1 MKDYFYKKL
10 SQFDYQEFHRTAYQ
24 LIPLWIA
31 SVLVGMA
38 AVLYAKGFLY
48 VEERSTEF
56 FGYYPEAIF
65 IVSPVAFLSSWF
77 LVKQFAPMAGGSG
90 IPQVM
95 AAVEMESQSDLS
107 KQLLNL
113 KVSVVKVLSSL
124 IMLAGGGAIGREGPT
139 IQISASI
146 FSFIH
151 HVLPKQWEKF
161 SAQLM
166 ILTGAASGL
175 AAAFNT
181 PLGGIVF
188 AIEELTRIQ
197 FSKFRTTLFVAV
209 IISGMTAQAMLGP
222 YLYLGF
228 PKVQLPGYSFIVWVI
243 AVACI
248 AGFMGGL
255 FGSLILSIQQWKKT
269 FTSARNHVLAI
280 LIFSLAFASVYY
292 FINHSV
298 VGAGKDVIE
307 NLLFV
312 NNKDVSFNLV
322 VSRFVGPILSFGSG
336 GAGGIFAPSLS
347 AGGSLGAFVSFIA
360 HIPSEYTNVLIL
372 AGMVGFLTGVTH
384 SPFTSAILVL
394 EMTDR
399 HSVIFYL
406 MLAGMFAYLVAMLV
420 DKKSVYEYLKEDYL
434 KQLIPDYEETKK
446 IKVNKPKENNDALP
460 AD

>member
-1 MKDYFYKKL
+1 MKEYFYKKI

-38 AVLYAKGFLY
+38 AVLYAKSFLY
-48 VEERSTEF
+48 VEGLSTELLDS
-56 FGYYPEAIF
+56 YPEAIF
-65 IVSPVAFLSSWF
+65 IVSPVAFLCSWF
-77 LVKQFAPMAGGSG
+77 LVRQFAPMAAGSG

-95 AAVEMESQSDLS
+95 AAVEMESKSDLS
-107 KQLLNL
+107 RQLLNV

-124 IMLAGGGAIGREGPT
+124 VMLAGGGAIGREGPT

-228 PKVQLPGYSFIVWVI
+228 PKVQISSYTFVLWVI
-243 AVACI
+243 LTAAI
-248 AGFMGGL
+248 TGFMGGL
-255 FGSLILSIQQWKKT
+255 FGSLILSIQRWKKT
-269 FTSARNHVLAI
+269 LKTTRNNIIAVV
-280 LIFSLAFASVYY
+280 IFSLGFASVYY
-292 FINHSV
+292 FLNHSV

-307 NLLFV
+307 HLLFV
-312 NNKDVSFNLV
+312 DNKDVSFNLV
-322 VSRFVGPILSFGSG
+322 VSRFVGPILSYGSG

-347 AGGSLGAFVSFIA
+347 AGGSLGAFISFVSE
-360 HIPSEYTNVLIL
+360 IPSEYTNLLIL

-406 MLAGMFAYLVAMLV
+406 MLAGMFAYLITMLV
-420 DKKSVYEYLKEDYL
+420 DKKSVYEHLKEDYL
-434 KQLIPDYEETKK
+434 RIFIPDEDEIKK
-446 IKVNKPKENNDALP
+446 EKINKPKEENDGNVT
-460 AD
+460 

>member
-1 MKDYFYKKL
+1 MKEYLYKKL

-24 LIPLWIA
+24 LIPLWVA
-31 SVLVGMA
+31 SVLVGVM
-38 AVLYAKGFLY
+38 AVLYAKSFIY
-48 VEERSTEF
+48 VEEISTKF
-56 FGYYPEAIF
+56 LSFYPEAIF
-65 IVSPVAFLSSWF
+65 IITPIAFLVSWF
-77 LVKQFAPMAGGSG
+77 IVQFFAPLSGGSG

-95 AAVEMESQSDLS
+95 AAVEMEGKSDLS
-107 KQLLNL
+107 KKLLNV
-113 KVSVVKVLSSL
+113 KVSIVKVLSSL

-139 IQISASI
+139 IQVSASI
-146 FSFIH
+146 FSFMH
-151 HVLPKQWEKF
+151 HSLPEKWEKF

-228 PKVQLPGYSFIVWVI
+228 PKLQVSDYSSLLWVI
-243 AVACI
+243 LTALI
-248 AGFMGGL
+248 AGFLGGL
-255 FGSLILSIQQWKKT
+255 FGNLILTIHQWKKT
-269 FTSARNHVLAI
+269 FKTVRQHMLVVLG
-280 LIFSLAFASVYY
+280 FSLVFAFGYY
-292 FINHSV
+292 FLNHSI
-298 VGAGKDVIE
+298 AGSGKGVLED
-307 NLLFV
+307 LLFI
-312 NNKDVSFNLV
+312 NNKDVSFTLM
-322 VSRFVGPILSFGSG
+322 VSRFLGPILSFGSG

-347 AGGSLGAFVSFIA
+347 AGGTVGAFIA
-360 HIPSEYTNVLIL
+360 YVANIATEHTNLLIL

-399 HSVIFYL
+399 HSVIFHL
-406 MLAGMFAYLVAMLV
+406 MLAGMFAYLATMLV
-420 DKKSVYEYLKEDYL
+420 NKKSVYEHLKDGYLKTFLE
-434 KQLIPDYEETKK
+434 KQEEK
-446 IKVNKPKENNDALP
+446 IVTP
-460 AD
+460 

>member
-1 MKDYFYKKL
+1 MREYFRKKF
-10 SQFDYQEFHRTAYQ
+10 SEFDYQEFHRTAYQ

-38 AVLYAKGFLY
+38 AVLYAKSFSY
-48 VEERSTEF
+48 VEALSTEF
-56 FGYYPEAIF
+56 LNEYPAAIF
-65 IVSPVAFLSSWF
+65 VVTPVAFLSSWF
-77 LVKQFAPMAGGSG
+77 LVQFFAPMSAGSG

-95 AAVEMESQSDLS
+95 AAVEMEGKSTLS
-107 KQLLNL
+107 RKLLNL
-113 KVSVVKVLSSL
+113 KVSVVKVISSL

-146 FSFIH
+146 FSFMH
-151 HVLPKQWEKF
+151 HSLPAKWEKF

-166 ILTGAASGL
+166 ILTGAAAGL

-228 PKVQLPGYSFIVWVI
+228 PKVQIADYSFILWVI
-243 AVACI
+243 FTAAI
-248 AGFMGGL
+248 AGFLGGI
-255 FGSLILSIQQWKKT
+255 FGNL
-269 FTSARNHVLAI
+269 VLAI
-280 LIFSLAFASVYY
+280 HQWKQTFKTLRRHIVVVLLFSFVFASIYY
-292 FINHSV
+292 FFNHAV
-298 VGAGKDVIE
+298 IGAGKE
-307 NLLFV
+307 ELEKLLFID
-312 NNKDVSFNLV
+312 NKDISFSLM
-322 VSRFVGPILSFGSG
+322 VSRFFGPILSFGSG

-347 AGGSLGAFVSFIA
+347 AGGTVGAFVAYVADIA
-360 HIPSEYTNVLIL
+360 TEHTNVLIL

-399 HSVIFYL
+399 HSVVFYL
-406 MLAGMFAYLVAMLV
+406 MLAGMFAYLFTMLV
-420 DKKSVYEYLKEDYL
+420 NKKSVYEHLKEGYLKSFLAKEED
-434 KQLIPDYEETKK
+434 KS
-446 IKVNKPKENNDALP
+446 
-460 AD
+460 

>member
-1 MKDYFYKKL
+1 MKEYLYRKF

-31 SVLVGMA
+31 SVLVGCT
-38 AVLYAKGFLY
+38 AVLYAKSFLY
-48 VEERSTEF
+48 VEAISSDF
-56 FGYYPEAIF
+56 FNSYPSAIF
-65 IVSPVAFLSSWF
+65 IVSPIAFLASWF
-77 LVKQFAPMAGGSG
+77 LVQKFAPMSAGSG

-95 AAVEMESQSDLS
+95 AAVELESKSDLS

-113 KVSVVKVLSSL
+113 KVSVVKVISSL
-124 IMLAGGGAIGREGPT
+124 VMLAGGGAIGREGPT

-151 HVLPKQWEKF
+151 HTLPKQWEKF

-228 PKVQLPGYSFIVWVI
+228 PKVQLAGYSFVLWVI
-243 AVACI
+243 FTAI
-248 AGFMGGL
+248 ITGFMGGL
-255 FGSLILSIQQWKKT
+255 FGDLILSIHRWKKT
-269 FTSARNHVLAI
+269 FGSNRKHVPAI
-280 LIFSLAFASVYY
+280 LIFSLCFASVYY
-292 FINHSV
+292 FLNPAVI
-298 VGAGKDVIE
+298 GAGKNVIE
-307 NLLFV
+307 HLLFV
-312 NNKDVSFNLV
+312 DNKDITFNLT
-322 VSRFVGPILSFGSG
+322 VSRFVGPILSYGSG

-347 AGGSLGAFVSFIA
+347 AGGSLGAFVSFVSD
-360 HIPSEYTNVLIL
+360 IPSEYTNVLIL
-372 AGMVGFLTGVTH
+372 VGMVGFLTGVTH

-406 MLAGMFAYLVAMLV
+406 MLAGMIAYLFSMLV
-420 DKKSVYEYLKEDYL
+420 DKKSVYEHLKEDYL
-434 KQLIPDYEETKK
+434 KKFIPDYDQRKTDPS
-446 IKVNKPKENNDALP
+446 NQSDHP
-460 AD
+460 

>member
-1 MKDYFYKKL
+1 MKEYFRKRL
-10 SQFDYQEFHRTAYQ
+10 SEFDYQEFHRTAYQ

-31 SVLVGMA
+31 SVLVGVT
-38 AVLYAKGFLY
+38 AVLYAKSFIY
-48 VEERSTEF
+48 VEAISTEILND
-56 FGYYPEAIF
+56 YPEAIF
-65 IVSPVAFLSSWF
+65 IITPVAFLTSWF
-77 LVKQFAPMAGGSG
+77 LVQFFAPMSAGSG

-95 AAVEMESQSDLS
+95 AAVEMEGKSTLS
-107 KQLLNL
+107 RQLLNV
-113 KVSVVKVLSSL
+113 KVSVVKVISSL
-124 IMLAGGGAIGREGPT
+124 IMLGGGGAIGREGPT

-146 FSFIH
+146 FSFMH
-151 HVLPKQWEKF
+151 HALPEKWEKF

-188 AIEELTRIQ
+188 AIEELTRVQ

-228 PKVQLPGYSFIVWVI
+228 PKVSIYEYSFILWVI
-243 AVACI
+243 LTAAI
-248 AGFMGGL
+248 AGFLGGM
-255 FGSLILSIQQWKKT
+255 FGSLILAIHQWKQTFKT
-269 FTSARNHVLAI
+269 LRKHVVVV
-280 LIFSLAFASVYY
+280 LIFSLSFASIYY
-292 FINHSV
+292 FFNHAV
-298 VGAGKDVIE
+298 AGAGKEILE
-307 NLLFV
+307 NLLFI
-312 NNKDVSFNLV
+312 NNKDISFSLM
-322 VSRFVGPILSFGSG
+322 VSRFFGPILSFGSG

-347 AGGSLGAFVSFIA
+347 AGGTVGAFIA
-360 HIPSEYTNVLIL
+360 YVADIATEHTNLLIL

-406 MLAGMFAYLVAMLV
+406 MLAGIFAYLFTMLV
-420 DKKSVYEYLKEDYL
+420 NKKSVYEHLKEGYLKSFL
-434 KQLIPDYEETKK
+434 AKEEART
-446 IKVNKPKENNDALP
+446 
-460 AD
+460 

>member
-1 MKDYFYKKL
+1 MKDYFFKKL

-38 AVLYAKGFLY
+38 AVLYAKSFLY
-48 VEERSTEF
+48 VEGLSSEF
-56 FGYYPEAIF
+56 LASYPEAIF
-65 IVSPVAFLSSWF
+65 IVSPITFLCSWF
-77 LVKQFAPMAGGSG
+77 LVRQLAPMSAGSG

-95 AAVEMESQSDLS
+95 AAVEMESKSDLS

-113 KVSVVKVLSSL
+113 KVSIVKVLSSL
-124 IMLAGGGAIGREGPT
+124 VMLAGGGAIGREGPT

-146 FSFIH
+146 FSFVH
-151 HVLPKQWEKF
+151 HVLPQKWEKF

-209 IISGMTAQAMLGP
+209 IISGMTAQAMMGP

-228 PKVQLPGYSFIVWVI
+228 PKVQMASYSFLAWVI
-243 AVACI
+243 LTAVI

-255 FGSLILSIQQWKKT
+255 FGSLILSIHRWKKT
-269 FTSARNHVLAI
+269 FTTTRNHVFAI
-280 LIFSLAFASVYY
+280 LIFSLTFASVYY
-292 FINHSV
+292 FLNRSV
-298 VGAGKDVIE
+298 IGAGKDVVE
-307 NLLFV
+307 NLLFI
-312 NNKDVSFNLV
+312 NNKDVSFTLV
-322 VSRFVGPILSFGSG
+322 VSRFAGPILSFGSG

-347 AGGSLGAFVSFIA
+347 AGGSLGAFIAFVSNIS
-360 HIPSEYTNVLIL
+360 SEYTNVLIL

-406 MLAGMFAYLVAMLV
+406 MLAGMFAYLVSMLV
-420 DKKSVYEYLKEDYL
+420 DKKSVYEHLKEDYL
-434 KQLIPDYEETKK
+434 KLLIPGYDENKN
-446 IKVNKPKENNDALP
+446 IKVNKPKADSNDSMQE
-460 AD
+460 

>member
-1 MKDYFYKKL
+1 MKKYFYRKI
-10 SQFDYQEFHRTAYQ
+10 SQVDYKEFHRTAYQ
-24 LIPLWIA
+24 LIPLWVA
-31 SVLVGMA
+31 SVLVGAA
-38 AVLYAKGFLY
+38 AVLYARSFLY
-48 VEERSTEF
+48 VEELTTQWLNI
-56 FGYYPEAIF
+56 YPEAIF
-65 IVSPVAFLSSWF
+65 IICPAGFLCSWF
-77 LVKQFAPMAGGSG
+77 LVRSIAPMAAGSG

-95 AAVEMESQSDLS
+95 AAVEAEDHSGLS
-107 KQLLNL
+107 RKLLNV

-124 IMLAGGGAIGREGPT
+124 VMLAGGGAIGREGPT

-146 FSFIH
+146 FSFMH
-151 HVLPKQWEKF
+151 HALPKQWEKF

-228 PKVQLPGYSFIVWVI
+228 PKVPIADYTYIFWVI
-243 AVACI
+243 AVAAL
-248 AGFMGGL
+248 AGFMGGM
-255 FGSLILSIQQWKKT
+255 FGDLILVIHRWKKNT
-269 FTSARNHVLAI
+269 KTIGKQIATI
-280 LIFSLAFASVYY
+280 LIFALAFASIYY
-292 FINHSV
+292 FFNRAV
-298 VGAGKDVIE
+298 VGAGKEVME
-307 NLLFV
+307 ELLFV
-312 NNKDVSFNLV
+312 NNKDVSPSLV
-322 VSRFVGPILSFGSG
+322 LSRFFGPILSFGSG
-336 GAGGIFAPSLS
+336 GAGGIFAPSLC
-347 AGGSLGAFVSFIA
+347 AGSTIGAFVSYVA
-360 HIPSEYTNVLIL
+360 HIPTEYTNLLIL

-406 MLAGMFAYLVAMLV
+406 MLAGMFAYLVSMLV
-420 DKKSVYEYLKEDYL
+420 DKKSVYEHLKEDYL
-434 KQLIPDYEETKK
+434 KAFMPPETKE
-446 IKVNKPKENNDALP
+446 VLP
-460 AD
+460 PQTDTSK

>member
-1 MKDYFYKKL
+1 MKEYIYKKL

-24 LIPLWIA
+24 LIPLWVA
-31 SVLVGMA
+31 SVLVGVT
-38 AVLYAKGFLY
+38 AVLYAKSFIY
-48 VEERSTEF
+48 VEEISTEF
-56 FGYYPEAIF
+56 LNLYPEAIF
-65 IVSPVAFLSSWF
+65 IVTPIAFVVSWF
-77 LVKQFAPMAGGSG
+77 VVQFFAPLSAGSG

-95 AAVEMESQSDLS
+95 AAVEMEGKSDLS
-107 KQLLNL
+107 KKLLNV
-113 KVSVVKVLSSL
+113 KVSIVKVLSSL

-139 IQISASI
+139 IQVSASI
-146 FSFIH
+146 FSFMH
-151 HVLPKQWEKF
+151 HSLPEKWEKF

-228 PKVQLPGYSFIVWVI
+228 PKLQVADYSFLLWVI
-243 AVACI
+243 LAALI
-248 AGFMGGL
+248 SGFLGGL
-255 FGSLILSIQQWKKT
+255 FGNLILTIHQWKKT
-269 FTSARNHVLAI
+269 FKTTRQHILVVLV
-280 LIFSLAFASVYY
+280 FSLAFASCYY
-292 FINHSV
+292 FMNHSI
-298 VGAGKDVIE
+298 AGSGKGVLED
-307 NLLFV
+307 LLFI
-312 NNKDVSFNLV
+312 NNKDVSFTLM
-322 VSRFVGPILSFGSG
+322 VSRFLGPILSFGSG

-347 AGGSLGAFVSFIA
+347 AGGTVGAFIA
-360 HIPSEYTNVLIL
+360 YVANIATDHTNLLVL

-399 HSVIFYL
+399 HSVIFHL
-406 MLAGMFAYLVAMLV
+406 MLAGMFAYLATKLV
-420 DKKSVYEYLKEDYL
+420 NNKSVYEHLKEGYLKTFLE
-434 KQLIPDYEETKK
+434 KQEEK
-446 IKVNKPKENNDALP
+446 NAML
-460 AD
+460 

>member
-1 MKDYFYKKL
+1 MKEYVYKKF

-31 SVLVGMA
+31 SVLVGCT
-38 AVLYAKGFLY
+38 AVLYAKSFLY
-48 VEERSTEF
+48 VEGISSDF
-56 FGYYPEAIF
+56 FASYPEAIF
-65 IVSPVAFLSSWF
+65 IISPITFLGSWF
-77 LVKQFAPMAGGSG
+77 LVHKFAPMSAGSG

-95 AAVEMESQSDLS
+95 AAVELESKSDLS

-113 KVSVVKVLSSL
+113 KVSFVKVVSSL
-124 IMLAGGGAIGREGPT
+124 VMLAGGGAIGREGPT

-151 HVLPKQWEKF
+151 HTLPKQWEKF

-228 PKVQLPGYSFIVWVI
+228 PKVQLAGYSFVLWVI
-243 AVACI
+243 LTAMI

-255 FGSLILSIQQWKKT
+255 FGSLVLSIHRWKKT
-269 FTSARNHVLAI
+269 LVSNRKHIIAV
-280 LIFSLAFASVYY
+280 LIFSLCFASLYY
-292 FINHSV
+292 FLNPAVI
-298 VGAGKDVIE
+298 GAGKDVIE
-307 NLLFV
+307 HLLFV
-312 NNKDVSFNLV
+312 DNKDISFNLT
-322 VSRFVGPILSFGSG
+322 VSRFLGPVLSYGSG
-336 GAGGIFAPSLS
+336 GAGGVFAPALS
-347 AGGSLGAFVSFIA
+347 AGGTLGAFVSFVSD
-360 HIPSEYTNVLIL
+360 IPSEYTNVLIL

-406 MLAGMFAYLVAMLV
+406 MLAGMFAYLISMLV
-420 DKKSVYEYLKEDYL
+420 DKKSVYEHLKEDYL
-434 KQLIPDYEETKK
+434 KKFIPDYGERKT
-446 IKVNKPKENNDALP
+446 NLPKESD
-460 AD
+460 DTYSD

>member
-1 MKDYFYKKL
+1 MREYFHKKI
-10 SQFDYQEFHRTAYQ
+10 SEFDYQEFHRTAYQ

-31 SVLVGMA
+31 SVLVGIA
-38 AVLYAKGFLY
+38 AVLYAKSFIY
-48 VEERSTEF
+48 VEAISTEF
-56 FGYYPEAIF
+56 LGKHPESIF
-65 IVSPVAFLSSWF
+65 IVTPIAFLSSWF
-77 LVKQFAPMAGGSG
+77 LVQFFAPMSAGSG

-95 AAVEMESQSDLS
+95 AAVEMEGKSTLS
-107 KQLLNL
+107 RKLLSV
-113 KVSVVKVLSSL
+113 KVSIVKVISSL

-146 FSFIH
+146 FSFMH
-151 HVLPKQWEKF
+151 HALPSKWEKF

-188 AIEELTRIQ
+188 AIEELARMQ

-228 PKVQLPGYSFIVWVI
+228 PKVQVTDYSFILWVI
-243 AVACI
+243 FTAMI
-248 AGFMGGL
+248 AGFLGGL
-255 FGSLILSIQQWKKT
+255 FGNLILIIQQWKQTFKT
-269 FTSARNHVLAI
+269 VRKHVLVV
-280 LIFSLAFASVYY
+280 LIFSISFASIYY
-292 FINHSV
+292 FFNRAVI
-298 VGAGKDVIE
+298 GAGKEVLED
-307 NLLFV
+307 LLFV
-312 NNKDVSFNLV
+312 DNKDISFSLM
-322 VSRFVGPILSFGSG
+322 VSRFFGPILSFGSG

-347 AGGSLGAFVSFIA
+347 AGGTIGAFVGYVA
-360 HIPSEYTNVLIL
+360 NVATEHTNLLIL

-406 MLAGMFAYLVAMLV
+406 MLAGMFAYIVTMLV
-420 DKKSVYEYLKEDYL
+420 NKKSVYEHLKEGYLKSFLL
-434 KQLIPDYEETKK
+434 KEQ
-446 IKVNKPKENNDALP
+446 KPLSKDTES
-460 AD
+460 

>member
-1 MKDYFYKKL
+1 MKEYFNKKL
-10 SQFDYQEFHRTAYQ
+10 SQFDYQEFHKTAYQ

-31 SVLVGMA
+31 SALVGVA
-38 AVLYAKGFLY
+38 AVLYAKSFLY
-48 VEERSTEF
+48 VEGLSSELLEK
-56 FGYYPEAIF
+56 YPWAIF
-65 IVSPVAFLSSWF
+65 IISPIGFLSSWGMVRF
-77 LVKQFAPMAGGSG
+77 FAPMAAGSG

-95 AAVEMESQSDLS
+95 AAMELEEQSGLS
-107 KQLLNL
+107 RTLLTI
-113 KVSVVKVLSSL
+113 KVSIVKVLSSL
-124 IMLAGGGAIGREGPT
+124 VMLAGGGAIGREGPT

-146 FSFIH
+146 FSFMH

-197 FSKFRTTLFVAV
+197 FSKFRTILFVAV

-228 PKVQLPGYSFIVWVI
+228 PKVQIAGYSVILWVMLA
-243 AVACI
+243 AVI
-248 AGFMGGL
+248 TGFMGGL
-255 FGSLILSIQQWKKT
+255 FGNLILSIHQWKKT
-269 FTSARNHVLAI
+269 FKSTRKHIAAI
-280 LIFSLAFASVYY
+280 LLFALVFASLYY
-292 FINHSV
+292 FVSHAII
-298 VGAGKDVIE
+298 GAGKNILE
-307 NLLFV
+307 GLLFH
-312 NNKDVSFNLV
+312 NNEHVTFSLM
-322 VSRFVGPILSFGSG
+322 VSRFIGPILSFGSG

-347 AGGSLGAFVSFIA
+347 AGGTVGAFIAFVSD
-360 HIPSEYTNVLIL
+360 IPSEYTNILIL
-372 AGMVGFLTGVTH
+372 TGMVGFLTGVTH

-406 MLAGMFAYLVAMLV
+406 MLAGMLAYVTSLLI
-420 DKKSVYEYLKEDYL
+420 DKKSVYEHLKEGYLKSFL
-434 KQLIPDYEETKK
+434 PPQTLH
-446 IKVNKPKENNDALP
+446 NNP
-460 AD
+460 F

>member
-1 MKDYFYKKL
+1 MKEYFYKKI

-38 AVLYAKGFLY
+38 AVLYAKSFLY
-48 VEERSTEF
+48 VEGLSTELLDF
-56 FGYYPEAIF
+56 YPEAIF
-65 IVSPVAFLSSWF
+65 VVSPVAFLCSWF
-77 LVKQFAPMAGGSG
+77 LVRQFAPMAAGSG

-95 AAVEMESQSDLS
+95 AAVEMESKSDLS
-107 KQLLNL
+107 RQLLNV

-124 IMLAGGGAIGREGPT
+124 VMLAGGGAIGREGPT

-228 PKVQLPGYSFIVWVI
+228 PKVQISSYTFVLWVI
-243 AVACI
+243 LTAAI
-248 AGFMGGL
+248 TGFMGGL
-255 FGSLILSIQQWKKT
+255 FGSLILSIQRWKKT
-269 FTSARNHVLAI
+269 LKTTRNNIIAVV
-280 LIFSLAFASVYY
+280 IFSLGFASVYY
-292 FINHSV
+292 FLNHAV
-298 VGAGKDVIE
+298 VGAGKDIIE

-322 VSRFVGPILSFGSG
+322 VSRFVGPILSYGSG

-347 AGGSLGAFVSFIA
+347 AGGSLGAFIAFVSE
-360 HIPSEYTNVLIL
+360 IPSEYTNLLIL

-406 MLAGMFAYLVAMLV
+406 MLAGMFAYLVTMLV
-420 DKKSVYEYLKEDYL
+420 DKKSVYEHLKEDYL
-434 KQLIPDYEETKK
+434 KIFIPDEDEIKK
-446 IKVNKPKENNDALP
+446 EKINKPKEENDGSVT
-460 AD
+460 

>member
-1 MKDYFYKKL
+1 MREYFHKKI
-10 SQFDYQEFHRTAYQ
+10 SEFYYQEFHRTAYQ
-24 LIPLWIA
+24 LIPLWVA
-31 SVLVGMA
+31 SILVGIA
-38 AVLYAKGFLY
+38 AVLYAKSFIY
-48 VEERSTEF
+48 VEAISTQLLND
-56 FGYYPEAIF
+56 YPEAIF
-65 IVSPVAFLSSWF
+65 IITPVAFLSSWF
-77 LVKQFAPMAGGSG
+77 LVQFFAPMSAGSG

-95 AAVEMESQSDLS
+95 AAVEMEGKSTLS
-107 KQLLNL
+107 RKLLNV
-113 KVSVVKVLSSL
+113 KVSVVKVISSL

-146 FSFIH
+146 FSFMH
-151 HVLPKQWEKF
+151 HALPEKWEKF

-228 PKVQLPGYSFIVWVI
+228 PKVEIADYSFILWVI
-243 AVACI
+243 LTAAI
-248 AGFMGGL
+248 AGFLGGM
-255 FGSLILSIQQWKKT
+255 FGNLILTIHQWKQTFKT
-269 FTSARNHVLAI
+269 LRRHVVVV
-280 LIFSLAFASVYY
+280 LIFSFSFASIYY
-292 FINHSV
+292 FFNHAV
-298 VGAGKDVIE
+298 IGAGKEVLE
-307 NLLFV
+307 NLLFI
-312 NNKDVSFNLV
+312 NNKDISFSLM

-347 AGGSLGAFVSFIA
+347 AGGTVGAFVAYVANIA
-360 HIPSEYTNVLIL
+360 TEHSNVLIL

-406 MLAGMFAYLVAMLV
+406 MLAGMFAYLFTMLV
-420 DKKSVYEYLKEDYL
+420 NKKSVYEHLKEGYLKSFL
-434 KQLIPDYEETKK
+434 AKEEEKT
-446 IKVNKPKENNDALP
+446 NP
-460 AD
+460 

>member
-1 MKDYFYKKL
+1 MKEYFYKKL
-10 SQFDYQEFHRTAYQ
+10 SQFDYQEFHRIAYQ

-31 SVLVGMA
+31 SVLVGVA
-38 AVLYAKGFLY
+38 AVLYAKSFIY
-48 VEERSTEF
+48 VEEISTQF
-56 FGYYPEAIF
+56 LNNYPEAIF
-65 IVSPVAFLSSWF
+65 IVTPVAFLTSWF
-77 LVKQFAPMAGGSG
+77 IVQFFAPMSAGSG

-95 AAVEMESQSDLS
+95 AAVEIEGQSVLS
-107 KQLLNL
+107 RKLLNV
-113 KVSVVKVLSSL
+113 KVSIVKVLSSL

-146 FSFIH
+146 FSFMH
-151 HVLPKQWEKF
+151 HALPAKWEKF

-228 PKVQLPGYSFIVWVI
+228 PKVQIENYSFILWV
-243 AVACI
+243 ALTA
-248 AGFMGGL
+248 ALSGFLGGM
-255 FGSLILSIQQWKKT
+255 FGSLILSIHQWKKT
-269 FTSARNHVLAI
+269 FTTLRKHVATV
-280 LIFSLAFASVYY
+280 LIFSLVFASIYY
-292 FINHSV
+292 FFNRAV
-298 VGAGKDVIE
+298 VGAGKEVLE
-307 NLLFV
+307 NLLFI
-312 NNKDVSFNLV
+312 NNKDISFTLM
-322 VSRFVGPILSFGSG
+322 VSRFFGPILSFGSG

-347 AGGSLGAFVSFIA
+347 AGGTVGAFIA
-360 HIPSEYTNVLIL
+360 YVGNIAAEHTNLLIL
-372 AGMVGFLTGVTH
+372 TGMVGFLTGVTH

-399 HSVIFYL
+399 HSVVFYL
-406 MLAGMFAYLVAMLV
+406 MLAGMFAYLFTMMVN
-420 DKKSVYEYLKEDYL
+420 KKSVYESLKEGYLKSFLAKEEEK
-434 KQLIPDYEETKK
+434 KQ
-446 IKVNKPKENNDALP
+446 
-460 AD
+460 

>member
-1 MKDYFYKKL
+1 MKEYFYKKL
-10 SQFDYQEFHRTAYQ
+10 SRFDYQEFHRIAYQ

-31 SVLVGMA
+31 SVLVGVA
-38 AVLYAKGFLY
+38 AVLYAKSFIY
-48 VEERSTEF
+48 VEEISTEF
-56 FGYYPEAIF
+56 LGNYPEAIF
-65 IVSPVAFLSSWF
+65 IVTPVAFLTSWF
-77 LVKQFAPMAGGSG
+77 IVQFFAPMSAGSG

-95 AAVEMESQSDLS
+95 AAVEIEGQSVLS
-107 KQLLNL
+107 RKLLNV

-146 FSFIH
+146 FSFMH
-151 HVLPKQWEKF
+151 HALPAKWEKF

-228 PKVQLPGYSFIVWVI
+228 PKVQIESYSFILWV
-243 AVACI
+243 ALTA
-248 AGFMGGL
+248 ALSGFLGGM
-255 FGSLILSIQQWKKT
+255 FGSLILSIHQWKQT
-269 FTSARNHVLAI
+269 FATLRKHVAI
-280 LIFSLAFASVYY
+280 VLIFSLVFASIYY
-292 FINHSV
+292 FLNRAV
-298 VGAGKDVIE
+298 VGAGKETLE
-307 NLLFV
+307 NLLFI
-312 NNKDVSFNLV
+312 NNKDISFTLMI
-322 VSRFVGPILSFGSG
+322 SRFFGPILSFGSG

-347 AGGSLGAFVSFIA
+347 AGGTVGAFIA
-360 HIPSEYTNVLIL
+360 YVGNIAAEHTNLLIL
-372 AGMVGFLTGVTH
+372 TGMVGFLTGVTH

-399 HSVIFYL
+399 HSVVFYL
-406 MLAGMFAYLVAMLV
+406 MLAGMFAYLFTMLV
-420 DKKSVYEYLKEDYL
+420 NKKSVYEHLKEGYLKSFL
-434 KQLIPDYEETKK
+434 AKEEEK
-446 IKVNKPKENNDALP
+446 NS
-460 AD
+460 